1 MSYERTMPPI
11 MSDAIMYHNSG
22 IPEFNLLV
30 YYYITI
36 KILIKNA
43 MHLLINHI

>member
-22 IPEFNLLV
+22 IRNFIYLYLLLHNP
-30 YYYITI
+30 Y
-36 KILIKNA
+36 N
-43 MHLLINHI
+43 